1 MSKIGINYSGSNNY
15 LNNDKKLSS
24 DSNKIVIKDL
34 ASTFTK
40 DQVLKSNKSVVSE
53 NPFGQ
58 STTTV
63 KNASN
68 LSNNSN
74 IRDEYKNA
82 LVNNDSYKLF
92 EIAKLNFEKNLMPDI
107 KPSDI
112 LRQAY
117 NTALS
122 EMDSDTLYAI
132 GNFDASSN
140 LLPDVSSEHIFK
152 MADMTRKTY

>member
-15 LNNDKKLSS
+15 LNNDKKLST
-24 DSNKIVIKDL
+24 DSNKVVTKDL

-40 DQVLKSNKSVVSE
+40 DQVFKNNKSVVSE

-58 STTTV
+58 PATSV
-63 KNASN
+63 KNVSN
-68 LSNNSN
+68 SSNNSN

-82 LVNNDSYKLF
+82 LLNNDSYKLF
-92 EIAKLNFEKNLMPDI
+92 EIAKLNLEKNLMPDI
-107 KPSDI
+107 KPADI

>member
-15 LNNDKKLSS
+15 LNTDKKLSS
-24 DSNKIVIKDL
+24 DSNKVVIKDL

-40 DQVLKSNKSVVSE
+40 DQVLKNNKSFVSE

-58 STTTV
+58 LTTV
-63 KNASN
+63 KNVNN

-82 LVNNDSYKLF
+82 LLNNDSYKLF
-92 EIAKLNFEKNLMPDI
+92 EIAKLNLEKNLMPDI
-107 KPSDI
+107 KPADI